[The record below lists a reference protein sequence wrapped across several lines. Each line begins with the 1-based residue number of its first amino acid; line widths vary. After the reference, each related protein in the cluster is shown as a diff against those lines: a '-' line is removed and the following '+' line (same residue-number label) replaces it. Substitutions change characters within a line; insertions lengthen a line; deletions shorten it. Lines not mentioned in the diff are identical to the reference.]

1 MLPISADKKKNS
13 NPFYIFISFV
23 LVVSA
28 CVTPPQKVQS
38 LKMPISK
45 SESCI
50 KQHGR
55 IRVYANRPPWT
66 KTNINIDKGDK
77 VIVFASGVV
86 TTGKKHQNKQP
97 YNLLQMKIG
106 KAEIPESALSVN
118 NQRYFE
124 PTEYGE
130 LMFAVHDWR
139 SPDKINPEWYQDNS
153 GSYLVDVF
161 VISKHSEK
169 NLLRNLQ
176 ELGLL
181 NSKDEIF
188 VSHIDQLIEI
198 HRDLFFADVDVASS
212 PENAHVYINSHYR
225 GMTPITLKAL
235 NKNDT
240 YEICL
245 KMDGYPDFC
254 EEFTPKDTNS
264 LLAKL
269 EKKTKLL
276 DKKPVELAKKTV
288 TVPPEPVKLPKETT
302 IVPADIDFGGYHALV
317 IGNNNYRSLPKLK
330 TAFNDAKLVAGI
342 LSKEYGFQVNLLLDS
357 KRSDILL
364 ALGNFRRKLTKKDNL
379 LIYYAGHGWLDKQ
392 ADEGYWLPIDAE
404 PDNDLN
410 WISNSSVTAKL
421 KAIEAKHVLV
431 VADSC
436 YSGKL
441 GRGVHII
448 NRSPSYFAK
457 IAKKKARSAISSGGL
472 EPVIDSGGKENHS
485 VFASAFI
492 KALNENTD
500 IMDATQL
507 FSKIRRPVML
517 NSDQT
522 PGYSDIRKAGH
533 DGGDFLFVRSK
544 NIK

>member
-1 MLPISADKKKNS
+1 MLPAYAQKKTP
-13 NPFYIFISFV
+13 PFFIILISFV

-28 CVTPPQKVQS
+28 CVTTSKKIPS

-50 KQHGR
+50 KQHER
-55 IRVYANRPPWT
+55 IMVYAIRPPWT
-66 KTNINIDKGDK
+66 KTKITVSKDDK
-77 VIVFASGVV
+77 IIILASGIAS
-86 TTGKKHQNKQP
+86 TSTQHKRSQNLHP

-106 KAEIPESALSVN
+106 KEGMPESALLVN

-130 LMFAVHDWR
+130 LMFAVHDWK
-139 SPDKINPEWYQDNS
+139 SPDRINPERYLDNS

-161 VISKHSEK
+161 VISKHKEK
-169 NLLRNLQ
+169 YLLRNLQ

-181 NSKDEIF
+181 NSKDKTF
-188 VSHIDQLIEI
+188 VSHVDQLIEI
-198 HRDLFFADVDVASS
+198 HRGLFFADVEVASS
-212 PENAHVYINSHYR
+212 PENAQVYINSHYR
-225 GMTPITLKAL
+225 GVTPTTLKAL

-245 KMDGYPDFC
+245 KMNGYPDFC
-254 EEFTPKDTNS
+254 DEFSPKDTNR
-264 LLAKL
+264 LFAKL
-269 EKKTKLL
+269 KKKTKLL
-276 DKKPVELAKKTV
+276 DRKPVSLA
-288 TVPPEPVKLPKETT
+288 KETT
-302 IVPADIDFGGYHALV
+302 IVSDDTGFGRYHALV

-330 TAFNDAKLVAGI
+330 TAFNDAKVVAEI
-342 LSKEYGFQVNLLLDS
+342 LSKEYGFKVNLLLDS

-364 ALGNFRRKLTKKDNL
+364 ALGNFRRELTKKDNL

-392 ADEGYWLPIDAE
+392 ADEGYWLPIDAD

-457 IAKKKARSAISSGGL
+457 IAKKKARSVISSGGL
-472 EPVIDSGGKENHS
+472 EPVIDSGGKGNHS

-492 KALNENTD
+492 EALNENTD
-500 IMDATQL
+500 IMDGTQL

-517 NSDQT
+517 HSDQT
-522 PGYSDIRKAGH
+522 PEYSDIRKAGH
-533 DGGDFLFVRSK
+533 DGGDFLFVRV
-544 NIK
+544 NR